1 MSMDGIDVEKSIA
14 EVKQLMEKE
23 KMSPAMKSAIS
34 VILLLVG
41 ILISR
46 LGLNSANSSNP
57 PSSDPNRKKE
67 KKKKTGTGTGKK
79 RGGQKGHVGKTL
91 EKVSDPDEI
100 EEILIDRSSLPDGEA
115 GTGVY
120 TEGGYETRQ
129 VFDIEILT
137 KVTEY
142 RAQILF
148 NDRGERFVA
157 PFPEGVKSPT
167 QYGNSVK
174 AHAVYLSQHQL
185 LPYNRTEEYFADQ
198 MGLPIGAGTI
208 NNFNRKA
215 YELLGKPGGFE
226 EFLKQQLIVSKIL
239 NADETGININGKR
252 RWLHGCSNASWTYF
266 FPHEKRGKE
275 AMDEMGVLPNYRNV
289 LCHDHWKSYYRY
301 TDIIHALCNAHHLRE
316 LEAAYELDGQ
326 QWAQEMQNLLI
337 EMKQATEKEE
347 GELNQEETELW
358 RGKYESLIKKAEEE
372 CPPPEPPPEPPPGEK
387 KRRGRL
393 KRSKSRN
400 LLERLKNFEDDT
412 LRFMT
417 DKDIPFTNNLGERDI
432 RMTKVHQK
440 ISGCFRSEEGAKM
453 FCRIR
458 SYLSSARKQGFTAS
472 YALESLFVGKDI
484 FRKKS

>member
-1 MSMDGIDVEKSIA
+1 MSIDNIDVEKSIA
-14 EVKQLMEKE
+14 EVKQLMEQE
-23 KMSPAMKSAIS
+23 KMSPAMKSAIN

-46 LGLNSANSSNP
+46 LGLNSKNSSKP

-67 KKKKTGTGTGKK
+67 KKTGTGKK
-79 RGGQKGHVGKTL
+79 RGGQKGHAGKTL
-91 EKVSDPDEI
+91 EKISDPDEI
-100 EEILIDRSSLPDGEA
+100 KEIPIDRSSLPDKGA
-115 GTGVY
+115 GQY

-148 NDRGERFVA
+148 NEKGERFVA
-157 PFPEGVKSPT
+157 PFPEGVRGPA

-185 LPYNRTEEYFADQ
+185 LPYNRVEEYFADQ
-198 MGLPIGAGTI
+198 MGLPLNAGSI
-208 NNFNRKA
+208 HNFNRKA
-215 YELLGKPGGFE
+215 YEHLGDFE
-226 EFLKQQLIVSKIL
+226 EFLKKQLIVSKIL

-252 RWLHGCSNASWTYF
+252 AWLHGCGNSMWTYF

-275 AMDEMGVLPNYRNV
+275 AMDKMGVLPSYRNV

-316 LEAAYELDGQ
+316 LEAAHELDGQ
-326 QWAQEMQNLLI
+326 QWAKEMKILLI
-337 EMKQATEKEE
+337 EMKRATETAG
-347 GELNQEETELW
+347 GELTKKESKLW
-358 RGKYESLIKKAEEE
+358 RGKYETLIKKAEEE
-372 CPPPEPPPEPPPGEK
+372 CPPPKPPPEPLQGEK
-387 KRRGRL
+387 KKRGRL

-400 LLERLKNFEDDT
+400 LLERLRDFEDDT
-412 LRFMT
+412 LRFMEN
-417 DKDIPFTNNLGERDI
+417 KEVPFTNNLGERDI

-458 SYLSSARKQGFTAS
+458 SYLSSARKQGYTAS
-472 YALESLFVGKDI
+472 YALESLFAGKDI
-484 FRKKS
+484 FMGRT